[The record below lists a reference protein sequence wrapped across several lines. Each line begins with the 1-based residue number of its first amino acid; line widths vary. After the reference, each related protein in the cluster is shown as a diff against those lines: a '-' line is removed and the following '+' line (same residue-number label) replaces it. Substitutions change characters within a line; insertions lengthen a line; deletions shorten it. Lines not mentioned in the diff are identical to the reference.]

1 MQTEKAT
8 YDPDLPHVFLTM
20 RHQLHDCGV
29 CGRSRRDELHQT
41 NVVERADHRRY
52 EDAYLQ
58 TEKGS

>member
-8 YDPDLPHVFLTM
+8 YDPDLPHDFLAM
-20 RHQLHDCGV
+20 HRGPADCGV
-29 CGRSRRDELHQT
+29 CGRPRRDELHQT
-41 NVVERADHRRY
+41 TIERADHRRY